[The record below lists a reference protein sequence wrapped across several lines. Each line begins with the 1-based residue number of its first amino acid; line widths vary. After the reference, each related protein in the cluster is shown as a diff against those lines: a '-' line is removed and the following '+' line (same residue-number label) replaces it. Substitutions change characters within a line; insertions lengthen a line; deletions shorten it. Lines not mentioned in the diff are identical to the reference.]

1 MIVETD
7 PVLAATPT
15 TTQRIKSAQ
24 IRHPPGWRNFRFSWN
39 LKNGCNLSAHN
50 QNFSVKIFFLGG
62 GNNRLPVNGCA
73 SCSAFAINLRQ
84 LLVHKTR
91 QSVEISN
98 FARFH
103 SAAASIFQHKMMAED
118 SAQISN
124 RIGCL
129 LSLKHRSDSGI
140 FTFKIPDL
148 TDSHVK

>member
-1 MIVETD
+1 MDAI
-7 PVLAATPT
+7 LLHT
-15 TTQRIKSAQ
+15 TKIS
-24 IRHPPGWRNFRFSWN
+24 
-39 LKNGCNLSAHN
+39 LSR
-50 QNFSVKIFFLGG
+50 FFLLGG
-62 GNNRLPVNGCA
+62 DNRLPVNGCA

-91 QSVEISN
+91 HSVEISN

-103 SAAASIFQHKMMAED
+103 SAAASIFQREMMAED